1 MSFLLRYLKTLG
13 AGVLER
19 KAKKNNEEFAIKLG
33 RMAAAG
39 VLR

>member
-1 MSFLLRYLKTLG
+1 MSFFVRYLKSLG

-19 KAKKNNEEFAIKLG
+19 KAKKNNEEFALKLS
-33 RMAAAG
+33 RMTAAG